1 VTGLYVYMKSGSVL
15 YGQFTENNDSPV
27 WGMTLR
33 SAGSMR
39 FRWNEVNE
47 NRQAFLSEL
56 CGRNRKIAQVEL
68 YHSKEVV
75 FVNEAS
81 ECDGIKAD
89 GILTFNRSII
99 PVVTVADCMPIY
111 MYDPVS
117 GVAGMLHSGWKGTGI
132 VENALSLAAEKCGS
146 RPENFRIVLG
156 PHIHDC
162 CYNVDEQRA
171 SYFADNF
178 TPDCIKFISPGQY
191 ALSLA
196 AANIAVLKRCGV
208 PDRNICVRPECTCCN
223 DKFGSF
229 RRETAPL
236 ASLPPEE
243 KAGKFTVQAAFIKF

>member
-1 VTGLYVYMKSGSVL
+1 MENSSIL
-15 YGQFTENNDSPV
+15 YGHFTENNDAPL
-27 WGMTLR
+27 WGMTLK

-47 NRQAFLSEL
+47 NRQKFLAEL
-56 CGRNRKIAQVEL
+56 CGSDREIAQVEL

-75 FVNEAS
+75 FIKDAA
-81 ECDGIKAD
+81 ECYGVRAD
-89 GILTFNRSII
+89 GIITCSRSLI
-99 PVVTVADCMPIY
+99 PVVTVADCMPVF

-117 GVAGMLHSGWKGTGI
+117 GAAGMLHSGWKGTGI
-132 VENALSLAAEKCGS
+132 VERALEVAAEKCGS
-146 RPENFRIVLG
+146 RPENFKIVLG

-178 TPDCIKFISPGQY
+178 TPDCIRIISPGQY

-208 PDRNICVRPECTCCN
+208 PEKNICVRPECTCCN
-223 DKFGSF
+223 GKFGSF
-229 RRETAPL
+229 RRETAPYFNL
-236 ASLPPEE
+236 SPED